1 MFRKSFQLTL
11 GLAKWN
17 SPLYNSIWVKVTCA
31 QKKVHFS
38 GTKSQC
44 QYVHYQNII
53 ITSPGLIM
61 HNRMSLT
68 PPQRFVMQ
76 GLTHNVFLLPGLRD
90 WHQWATMWVDGK
102 DLSLVLE
109 VKRGGMRN
117 WLVPYEPSSEGCTNR
132 GKCYVCSLY
141 HNIMRPG
148 HMFNCK
154 RVQAATKDS
163 TIASSISC

>member
-1 MFRKSFQLTL
+1 MTL

-53 ITSPGLIM
+53 ITSLGLIM

-68 PPQRFVMQ
+68 PPPPLFVMQ

-90 WHQWATMWVDGK
+90 WHQWATMWVDEK

-132 GKCYVCSLY
+132 GKCMCVHFITISWDQVTCSTVNESRLLRKIPPL
-141 HNIMRPG
+141 HLP
-148 HMFNCK
+148 
-154 RVQAATKDS
+154 
-163 TIASSISC
+163 